1 MKRFEL
7 ENKIVWYLLNEYN
20 EELNKND
27 GQYFTTRKSR
37 LNALR
42 KEINK
47 ILFDVENSIETFQ
60 KVIDYENY

>member
-27 GQYFTTRKSR
+27 GEHFTTRKSR